1 MGEILH
7 FVFFLPKI
15 MNTNYIALT
24 LHIPFILNSYAI
36 GARCSCV
43 QCEEPIKRGVIVA
56 KLLEGQKV
64 IMVSDNP
71 VVI

>member
-43 QCEEPIKRGVIVA
+43 QSFAVA
-56 KLLEGQKV
+56 LLNFRT
-64 IMVSDNP
+64 IISWLWLNANS
-71 VVI
+71 

>member
-43 QCEEPIKRGVIVA
+43 QLNRNNDV
-56 KLLEGQKV
+56 L
-64 IMVSDNP
+64 VSILNMQR
-71 VVI
+71 